1 MVIAITHPSSTAL
14 FQTGRSKKCSRHHI
28 EIGSHPAHS
37 VSEIPLYACPSRCG
51 EAPYITMAI
60 PLVTGSPVKRKAK
73 SHAPHAES
81 AKPNITII
89 LKAMAG
95 PNNICM
101 GAEIKACTVS
111 IK

>member
-1 MVIAITHPSSTAL
+1 
-14 FQTGRSKKCSRHHI
+14 
-28 EIGSHPAHS
+28 
-37 VSEIPLYACPSRCG
+37 
-51 EAPYITMAI
+51 MAI